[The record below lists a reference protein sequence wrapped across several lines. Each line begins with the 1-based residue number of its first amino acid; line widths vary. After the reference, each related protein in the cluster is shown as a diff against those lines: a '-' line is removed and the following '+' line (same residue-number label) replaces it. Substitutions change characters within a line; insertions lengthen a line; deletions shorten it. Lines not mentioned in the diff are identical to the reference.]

1 MKIQWL
7 GNDAFILSGKDTAV
21 HFNPADGKA
30 AGTFAV
36 SSTPGDN
43 TDQSGDKMFNLPGE
57 FEVAG
62 ILAQGFYSDGGENI
76 VHKIVM
82 EETGIVYFGNLK
94 ETPKSDFFEDL
105 GENTDIVM
113 INLSKE
119 FDNKAAK
126 DLITKIT
133 PRMAILGG
141 DATYFPP
148 LMESLNAKTAETNP
162 LTIKG
167 LSDENTEVFILPL

>member
-7 GNDAFILSGKDTAV
+7 GNDAFILSGKNTAV

-30 AGTFAV
+30 AGTFSV
-36 SSTPGDN
+36 SSTPGEQM
-43 TDQSGDKMFNLPGE
+43 DQSGDKMFNLPGE

-62 ILAQGFYSDGGENI
+62 ILAQGFYSDSGDNI
-76 VHKIVM
+76 VHKVVM
-82 EETGIVYFGNLK
+82 EETGIVNFGNLK
-94 ETPKSDFFEDL
+94 ETPKSDFFEKL

-113 INLSKE
+113 VNLSKD

-141 DATYFPP
+141 DNTYFPA
-148 LMESLNAKTAETNP
+148 LVESLNAKTVENNP
-162 LTIKG
+162 HTIKG
-167 LSDENTEVFILPL
+167 LSDDSTDVIILPL